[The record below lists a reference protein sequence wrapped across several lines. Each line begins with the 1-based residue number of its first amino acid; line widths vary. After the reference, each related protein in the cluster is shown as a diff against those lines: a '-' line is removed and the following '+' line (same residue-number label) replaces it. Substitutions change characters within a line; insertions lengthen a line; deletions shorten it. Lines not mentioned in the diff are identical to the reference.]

1 MRGGAAFGTAAAVLA
16 ALAAAGF
23 LASLLL
29 GPAATTPRDLWDF
42 IFHGETTYAVIFIHL
57 RLARACLAFLVGAA
71 LALSG
76 AVLQGF
82 FRNPMADPFIV
93 GVSSGASFGAVLV
106 IVLGIRAGAGF
117 AAQGSAAFLSGLAV
131 VAAVYALSRRKGGL
145 KVETLLLTGIAAGA
159 MASSLTSF
167 LLFMR
172 ADSFEQ
178 AVFWLLGSLASA
190 DWNQAVALAPL
201 VFVCL
206 ALAQA
211 LARDMN
217 LISLGDETALALG
230 CPVGRIRTVFLG
242 LATLLAAL
250 AVSVSGIIGFVGLI
264 VPHWIRI
271 LIGPDHRRL
280 FLLSSFAGG
289 VFLVFCDL
297 LARTVLAPAELPIGV
312 ITAAVGAPFFI
323 YLLQRRR
330 T

>member
-1 MRGGAAFGTAAAVLA
+1 MKARTASRTTAGALTVLA
-16 ALAAAGF
+16 VTGF

-29 GPAATTPRDLWDF
+29 GPAATTPGDLRDF
-42 IFHGETTYAVIFIHL
+42 ILHGDTTYAVIFIHL

-82 FRNPMADPFIV
+82 FRNPMADPFVV

-106 IVLGIRAGAGF
+106 LVLGIRTGAGF
-117 AAQGSAAFLSGLAV
+117 AVQGSAAFISGLIV
-131 VAAVYALSRRKGGL
+131 VGAVYVLSRRKGVF

-159 MASSLTSF
+159 LASSLTSF

-190 DWNQAVALAPL
+190 DWNQAAAVAPL
-201 VFVCL
+201 IL
-206 ALAQA
+206 AGLAVAQA

-217 LISLGDETALALG
+217 LLSLGDDTALALG
-230 CPVGRIRTVFLG
+230 CPVGHIRTIFLI

-250 AVSVSGIIGFVGLI
+250 SVSVSGIIGFVGLI

-271 LIGPDHRRL
+271 LTGPDHRRL

-289 VFLVFCDL
+289 VFLVYCDL

-330 T
+330 S